1 MFHKYALLV
10 AALALVAAACAS
22 SPDAAEAPPSTLA
35 STSTSTSTT
44 QATTSTTVAATTT
57 TVDDGF
63 PVTIDAPNGQMT
75 IEERPTRIVSISP
88 TSTEVLFAIGAGEQV
103 VAVDSLSNYPP
114 EAPLSDLSAF
124 SPSVEAIAAYDP
136 DLVVLSFDPDGG
148 LLPALEAIG
157 VPAILHAGPATVD
170 GAYAQWEQLG
180 VATGNIAEAVGVVA
194 ETSSLIDEAYATV
207 PAAAEG
213 QSYYWELD
221 PTLYSLTSATFVGDL
236 LLETKMTNI
245 ADDAD
250 TDGYGYPQ
258 LTSEYVIGA
267 NPDLIVL
274 ADTLCCGQSAT
285 TVAERPGWNTMT
297 AVASEQI
304 VELNDDIASR
314 WGPRIAV
321 LVEDVVA
328 AILEFVPADA

>member
-1 MFHKYALLV
+1 MSTGDRPRR
-10 AALALVAAACAS
+10 CA
-22 SPDAAEAPPSTLA
+22 
-35 STSTSTSTT
+35 
-44 QATTSTTVAATTT
+44 TTVAATTS

-63 PVTIDAPNGQMT
+63 PVTIDAPNGQVT

-88 TSTEVLFAIGAGEQV
+88 TSTEVLFAIGAGDQV
-103 VAVDSLSNYPP
+103 VAVDSLSNYPS
-114 EAPLSDLSAF
+114 EAPLTDLSAF

-148 LLPALEAIG
+148 LLPALGAIG

-170 GAYAQWEQLG
+170 GAYTQWEQLG
-180 VATGNIAEAVGVVA
+180 VATGNAAEALGVVA
-194 ETSSLIDEAYATV
+194 ETSALIDEAYATV

>member
-1 MFHKYALLV
+1 MCE
-10 AALALVAAACAS
+10 LARRCRSTAF
-22 SPDAAEAPPSTLA
+22 DARVHVHVR
-35 STSTSTSTT
+35 TT

>member
-35 STSTSTSTT
+35 ATSTSTT

-63 PVTIDAPNGQMT
+63 PVTIDAPNGQVT

-88 TSTEVLFAIGAGEQV
+88 TSTEVLFAIGAGDQV

-114 EAPLSDLSAF
+114 EAPLTDLSAF

-250 TDGYGYPQ
+250 ADGYGYPQ